1 MNNPNKPKIIEAHMV
16 PAGNVSPGIFKLPC
30 VVGASKLGD
39 GNTDYT
45 VINGYIQG
53 HEYADYTD
61 YICKSEEG
69 KWFVLSA
76 EEYHEFLSDD

>member
-1 MNNPNKPKIIEAHMV
+1 MNRPKIIEAYQV
-16 PAGNVSPGIFKLPC
+16 PGGNVSPDIFKLPC
-30 VVGASKLGD
+30 VSGATKLGD
-39 GNTDYT
+39 GNTEYTCMNDYFC
-45 VINGYIQG
+45 G

-76 EEYHEFLSDD
+76 DAYHEYMSNN